1 MTDRVS
7 VEISGGVADVRLSRP
22 EKLNALDPAMFA
34 ALAAAG
40 ERLKAEPGLRAAV
53 LSGEGKAFC
62 AGLDTG
68 GLEQTLAEGRR
79 LLDAARTAGGA
90 NPLQQ
95 AAMVWREV
103 PVPVIAAVHGAA
115 FGGGLQVALGCD
127 LRFVAPDAKLSVMEI
142 KWGLTPDM
150 GGIALLRG
158 LVRDDIARELIWSG
172 RVVSGE
178 EALGLGLAT
187 RLCADPRS
195 EALAYARELAAKNP
209 QAIRAGKRLVNH
221 ASDAD
226 LANILLEESREQGDL
241 LGSRNQIEAV
251 MANLE
256 TRPPSFSD

>member
-1 MTDRVS
+1 
-7 VEISGGVADVRLSRP
+7 
-22 EKLNALDPAMFA
+22 
-34 ALAAAG
+34 
-40 ERLKAEPGLRAAV
+40 
-53 LSGEGKAFC
+53 
-62 AGLDTG
+62 
-68 GLEQTLAEGRR
+68 
-79 LLDAARTAGGA
+79 
-90 NPLQQ
+90 
-95 AAMVWREV
+95 MVWREV